1 MKKTIMILL
10 VLAMMLTVFAVAC
23 GNDTKPA
30 PANEDSRTL
39 DDAGEAEDEVEA
51 ARGSDTAGAF
61 NFDDV
66 TLDDWLRVAESDEG
80 ASFRGTD
87 IDLSNMKSADGN

>member
-1 MKKTIMILL
+1 MKKAIMILL

-23 GNDTKPA
+23 GNDAKPA
-30 PANEDSRTL
+30 PEDSRTL
-39 DDAGEAEDEVEA
+39 DDTDDVEA
-51 ARGSDTAGAF
+51 ARGSDSAGAF

-66 TLDDWLRVAESDEG
+66 TLEDWLRVAEPDEG

-87 IDLSNMKSADGN
+87 IDLGNMKSAAGN

>member
-23 GNDTKPA
+23 GNDAKPA

-39 DDAGEAEDEVEA
+39 DDADDNVEA
-51 ARGSDTAGAF
+51 ARGSDSAGEY
-61 NFDDV
+61 NFDNV
-66 TLDDWLRVAESDEG
+66 TFDDWQKIAEPDDG
-80 ASFRGTD
+80 ASFRGTA
-87 IDLSNMKSADGN
+87 IDMDSLVKKDAN